1 MGFFSTAKAAPVAN
15 PPPANEQE
23 LADVIATTRA
33 LLDDASEV
41 DRLLRVG
48 GEEPL
53 TAGQVRRWLS
63 GRDWEPA
70 RAARDL
76 AAHAAWRAQYAPQGR
91 VLDCEVANELAQNK
105 VLIQGLDRNGRAV
118 IMVLGAQHVPR

>member
-53 TAGQVRRWLS
+53 TDGQVRR
-63 GRDWEPA
+63 
-70 RAARDL
+70 
-76 AAHAAWRAQYAPQGR
+76 
-91 VLDCEVANELAQNK
+91 
-105 VLIQGLDRNGRAV
+105 
-118 IMVLGAQHVPR
+118 